1 MRYFMVFFTFLKL
14 NLSQEMEFRS
24 NFAIRLLTQF
34 FYVVV
39 QIVLIET
46 YFRFTNSIGSWS
58 RPEVFVLA
66 GIFRLIE
73 GIFHIIFHANLLYL
87 PEMVRLGELDLYMTR
102 PINALFLLSVSKQQW
117 YELSTFASGIFILLY
132 FLPRQTGGL
141 WLTVILFSFLGLIC
155 LYSIMLAISSLSFYL
170 NRFTAISSI
179 WDVISKTNRFPL
191 DIFGRV
197 AAPFLLVATIPSRI
211 ILGKSG
217 IEDVMVQIA
226 GSAILF
232 LLAYKFWQHSLK
244 RYSSASS

>member
-1 MRYFMVFFTFLKL
+1 
-14 NLSQEMEFRS
+14 
-24 NFAIRLLTQF
+24 
-34 FYVVV
+34 
-39 QIVLIET
+39 
-46 YFRFTNSIGSWS
+46 
-58 RPEVFVLA
+58 
-66 GIFRLIE
+66 
-73 GIFHIIFHANLLYL
+73 
-87 PEMVRLGELDLYMTR
+87 MVRLGELDLYMTR

-226 GSAILF
+226 RSAILF